1 MQYTY
6 DIEYRE
12 TSKFGNADGLFR
24 LPNPETMPRTEEI
37 RMAETISALCAELR
51 AKIPIPTTAIA
62 QEVDSDSKL
71 SQVKEW
77 IRDGFP
83 VKVRDPD
90 LKMFAQ
96 MMTNLTVHQ
105 GCIWKDERIY
115 IPEKFHNRI
124 LDLLH
129 ESHFGWTKMKALAR
143 GVPNNANNA
152 PRQAQKPQKCL
163 CTSGKRLET
172 CGSVIVDAKSKWPEV
187 VRMKS
192 TTTRCTIKALQD
204 VFRTFGIPEQIVSD
218 NGPQFMSSEF
228 LDFCSLNGIK
238 QLRTAPYHPQS
249 NGEAERFVQTF
260 KKALAKNV
268 KDHSVDDS
276 VHQLLVDYRS
286 MPHAAIQ
293 KSPAEAMFGRRL
305 RTKVTMNGN
314 LTVVT
319 YRDRMQA
326 QFDQHTKEKSF
337 QAGDDVW
344 LRSYV
349 PSDEKWIAGRV
360 IHLLGNVMCAIQTV
374 HGTLRRHFNQMKHRV
389 HSKYSS
395 AEAGSHGQAE
405 NTRQEPNS
413 VPQPARVPRIT
424 TPVPQVR
431 ERPQRKRKA
440 PERYSPTPPLRKT
453 RTVRMIG
460 TIEAGEKLFR
470 DGRRVV
476 LSQTRTNQTQ
486 TSHTANKPK
495 SKIHKRGSSEATGG
509 TMYPPSVIV
518 IVYAGGPQRRGQRRK
533 NRRRR
538 RHAGIV
544 AALEAQFAVLKLVAD
559 TLDLLRQAPATAGA
573 PSVGPVG
580 RCSELGP
587 WPNVLINISPLLL
600 YALVGT

>member
-1 MQYTY
+1 
-6 DIEYRE
+6 
-12 TSKFGNADGLFR
+12 
-24 LPNPETMPRTEEI
+24 
-37 RMAETISALCAELR
+37 
-51 AKIPIPTTAIA
+51 
-62 QEVDSDSKL
+62 
-71 SQVKEW
+71 
-77 IRDGFP
+77 
-83 VKVRDPD
+83 
-90 LKMFAQ
+90 
-96 MMTNLTVHQ
+96 
-105 GCIWKDERIY
+105 
-115 IPEKFHNRI
+115 
-124 LDLLH
+124 
-129 ESHFGWTKMKALAR
+129 
-143 GVPNNANNA
+143 
-152 PRQAQKPQKCL
+152 
-163 CTSGKRLET
+163 
-172 CGSVIVDAKSKWPEV
+172 
-187 VRMKS
+187 
-192 TTTRCTIKALQD
+192 
-204 VFRTFGIPEQIVSD
+204 
-218 NGPQFMSSEF
+218 
-228 LDFCSLNGIK
+228 
-238 QLRTAPYHPQS
+238 
-249 NGEAERFVQTF
+249 
-260 KKALAKNV
+260 
-268 KDHSVDDS
+268 
-276 VHQLLVDYRS
+276 
-286 MPHAAIQ
+286 
-293 KSPAEAMFGRRL
+293 
-305 RTKVTMNGN
+305 
-314 LTVVT
+314 
-319 YRDRMQA
+319 
-326 QFDQHTKEKSF
+326 

-360 IHLLGNVMCAIQTV
+360 IHLFGNVMCAIQTV
-374 HGTLRRHFNQMKHRV
+374 HGTLRRHFNQMQHRV

-587 WPNVLINISPLLL
+587 WPNVLRAPLTEEGDERTRSSRVNSAKARNFEVESTSV
-600 YALVGT
+600 ALIKNGGKLRFGGDVRERPRRPIRAAENEAYVRRPPAASTRHHGCLRKVGRAPYKATTSVTSRSLRDVFGCVNKSYFL

>member
-1 MQYTY
+1 MW
-6 DIEYRE
+6 
-12 TSKFGNADGLFR
+12 L
-24 LPNPETMPRTEEI
+24 
-37 RMAETISALCAELR
+37 
-51 AKIPIPTTAIA
+51 
-62 QEVDSDSKL
+62 
-71 SQVKEW
+71 
-77 IRDGFP
+77 
-83 VKVRDPD
+83 
-90 LKMFAQ
+90 
-96 MMTNLTVHQ
+96 
-105 GCIWKDERIY
+105 
-115 IPEKFHNRI
+115 
-124 LDLLH
+124 
-129 ESHFGWTKMKALAR
+129 
-143 GVPNNANNA
+143 
-152 PRQAQKPQKCL
+152 
-163 CTSGKRLET
+163 
-172 CGSVIVDAKSKWPEV
+172 VIVDAKSKWPEV

-192 TTTRCTIKALQD
+192 MTTRCTIKALQD
-204 VFRTFGIPEQIVSD
+204 VFPT
-218 NGPQFMSSEF
+218 SEF

-238 QLRTAPYHPQS
+238 HLRTAPYHPQS

-268 KDHSVDDS
+268 KDRSVDDS

-293 KSPAEAMFGRRL
+293 KSPAKAMFGRRL
-305 RTKVTMNGN
+305 RTKVTMTGN
-314 LTVVT
+314 LTVLT

-326 QFDQHTKEKSF
+326 QFDQHTTKKSF

-360 IHLLGNVMCAIQTV
+360 IHLFGNVMCAIQTV
-374 HGTLRRHFNQMKHRV
+374 HGTLRRHFNQMQHRV

-460 TIEAGEKLFR
+460 TIEAGEKSFR

-495 SKIHKRGSSEATGG
+495 SKVHKRGSSEATGG
-509 TMYPPSVIV
+509 TMNPPSAAQKRPLAEGVH
-518 IVYAGGPQRRGQRRK
+518 RRDESVKEASPDTTEPPKPKKPSLREQ
-533 NRRRR
+533 
-538 RHAGIV
+538 V
-544 AALEAQFAVLKLVAD
+544 EAQGAVLKQVAD
-559 TLDLLRQAPATAGA
+559 TLDVLRQALPQPALLPSDQLVALRIYTAA
-573 PSVGPVG
+573 PEAFSGCPPFRSSRGSGPREVRG
-580 RCSELGP
+580 TLNCRHSGLGP
-587 WPNVLINISPLLL
+587 CPNVKNLRLMKDELSHRANAISIKIGLFGLFTILSYSDDPLKDLIHSVNRHVPYSKFNSFDWYRVYSRGMRGVVVKQVQGLGFGQVPREVRVLF
-600 YALVGT
+600 